1 MGFFWPERKFL
12 LFAPVMVEFEVPAIV
27 SEVVG
32 RMIPAIEP
40 AAAGYEGPATV
51 VVVAAEVVAAVAVC
65 NIALFYI
72 EVAGPEVGLR
82 SVGLRV
88 EEEVTLRT

>member
-51 VVVAAEVVAAVAVC
+51 VVVAAEVVAAAVC